1 MHFIFQ
7 LTFARFYMPVF
18 LPDAEKAIYLD
29 DDVIVQGEV
38 HSFIIFKDPRIHIL
52 SYCLYINWISNN
64 IHNNIWRLPPC

>member
-1 MHFIFQ
+1 MYFIFQ

-38 HSFIIFKDPRIHIL
+38 HSFIIFTDPRNYIL
-52 SYCLYINWISNN
+52 SYCLYINWISNV
-64 IHNNIWRLPPC
+64 HNKIWRLPPC

>member
-1 MHFIFQ
+1 MYFIFQ
-7 LTFARFYMPVF
+7 LNFARFYMPVF

-52 SYCLYINWISNN
+52 STEAYPN
-64 IHNNIWRLPPC
+64 ICPITSV